1 MRPIKMTLALVAAM
15 AAVYAGAQD
24 EDAKEETQEA
34 SQEEAQG
41 EVKEASGES
50 VKPAPS
56 FTALP
61 FCRLVEPPVD
71 VKKPQGDWEPAIEGK
86 FYPLGT
92 SYRAGQGGKLILSL
106 GTHSTATIENGASFG
121 TRAQPVGEQSRTLLL
136 GSGLLTLQLAENLP
150 EGALFVS
157 APGFTVKNPA
167 GESRISYELTPNG
180 DRAKVRCVTGALG
193 ISGRHFDIPAMHA
206 ANEVV
211 VTSEHDYL
219 VTVLEGTSGDYSVIL
234 DQGRHA
240 SVEVDENGLM
250 KEVVNDDKLDWKLS
264 PKTRV
269 VITRAV
275 PAIGSRMSV
284 HTMAFDA
291 AGERQ
296 SDRVFCEGRSEI
308 NSGELVHKVAGNDEM
323 AKQAAAAETTEAAAE
338 TTEDAPAESSDT
350 SDSSDTSEE

>member
-1 MRPIKMTLALVAAM
+1 MTLALAAAVAA
-15 AAVYAGAQD
+15 AYAGAQD
-24 EDAKEETQEA
+24 EDAQ
-34 SQEEAQG
+34 QEEGAKAPAG
-41 EVKEASGES
+41 EAAEAESDAGQS
-50 VKPAPS
+50 VKPAPA

-61 FCRLVEPPVD
+61 FCRLIEPPVD
-71 VKKPQGDWEPAIEGK
+71 AKKPNGDWEPAIEGK

-92 SYRAGQGGKLILSL
+92 SYRAGQGGKLIFSL
-106 GTHSTATIENGASFG
+106 GTHSTVTIENGASFG
-121 TRAQPVGEQSRTLLL
+121 TRAQPVGEQSRTLVL
-136 GSGLLTLQLAENLP
+136 GSGVLTLQLAENLP
-150 EGALFVS
+150 EGALFVA

-180 DRAKVRCVTGALG
+180 DKATVRCVTGALG
-193 ISGRHFDIPAMHA
+193 ISGRHFDIPSMRA

-240 SVEVDENGLM
+240 SVEVDENGMM

-296 SDRVFCEGRSEI
+296 SDRVFCEGRAEI
-308 NSGELVHKVAGNDEM
+308 NSGELVHKAATNDEM

-338 TTEDAPAESSDT
+338 TTEDAPAESES
-350 SDSSDTSEE
+350 SDSSDSSEE